1 MTVNVHEAKTHF
13 SRLLEQVHA
22 GQEIILSKAG
32 KPYARMLPLEA
43 ETPTRMPGR
52 LAGLALSLLAERLEL
67 AGLELREAEIR
78 LVQAGVL
85 ALTGMILFALAL
97 GLAVVCVML
106 VLPEPWRPWA
116 AGAGAGVCLLC
127 GWWAL
132 FALRRRLSRRPL
144 AFAQTIEELKKDRAC
159 F

>member
-52 LAGLALSLLAERLEL
+52 LAGLALDEGFFDALPVDEL
-67 AGLELREAEIR
+67 AA
-78 LVQAGVL
+78 
-85 ALTGMILFALAL
+85 
-97 GLAVVCVML
+97 
-106 VLPEPWRPWA
+106 WDA
-116 AGAGAGVCLLC
+116 AG
-127 GWWAL
+127 
-132 FALRRRLSRRPL
+132 
-144 AFAQTIEELKKDRAC
+144 
-159 F
+159 